1 MIKRLTNPQA
11 TVSVHDTLTFMFNVI
26 RNNMYR
32 PQWRPLIV
40 EAPNTCNTPNEQP
53 LTEATV

>member
-1 MIKRLTNPQA
+1 
-11 TVSVHDTLTFMFNVI
+11 MFNVI

-40 EAPNTCNTPNEQP
+40 EAQNTCNTPNEQP